1 MLLLDFFN
9 ELVTKNPNMESM
21 LPSKNNFLVFL
32 GLIQILFF
40 SLVFILFIFLTH
52 KIAGPMYKLKNHL
65 QNIRE
70 GGDFRPLTFRK
81 GDYFPDVAE
90 EVSLFLETIAERE
103 QNDLAYL
110 DEVSIYID
118 NLNSVIPDDKR
129 PVLNEISRRLTEIKS
144 RYKNLQ

>member
-1 MLLLDFFN
+1 
-9 ELVTKNPNMESM
+9 
-21 LPSKNNFLVFL
+21 
-32 GLIQILFF
+32 
-40 SLVFILFIFLTH
+40 
-52 KIAGPMYKLKNHL
+52 MYKLKNHL

-103 QNDLAYL
+103 QSDLAYL